1 MLMQIKF
8 FCPRWGSANTSWGD
22 FCKKAKSAG
31 FDGVETPIPFGV
43 VEQQEIM
50 SALKKHDL
58 LLIGQYY
65 QSFEKD
71 LSLNKESF
79 KKYMESM
86 AALKPLL
93 IDAQTG
99 KDYFT
104 PAQNQE
110 LFQLATK
117 ITEDTGVLIAH
128 ETHRGKALFA
138 AHVAKE
144 LLTQNPDIVITAD
157 FSHWC
162 NVSASLLE
170 QQEEALKLA
179 ISKTVHIHARVGH
192 AESAQV
198 SDPRAPEWQSEVDA
212 HLTWWDEIVQYRLN
226 DGAALLTITPEFGP
240 APYMPA
246 LPFTKMP
253 VADQWDINVYMMNL
267 LKERYR
273 NIF

>member
-1 MLMQIKF
+1 MQIKF
-8 FCPRWGSANTSWGD
+8 FCPRWGSANIPWDD
-22 FCKKAKSAG
+22 FCKKVKDAG
-31 FDGVETPIPFGV
+31 FDGVETPVPFGDA
-43 VEQQEIM
+43 EQLEIM
-50 SALKKHDL
+50 SALKKYDL

-71 LSLNKESF
+71 LDLDKENF
-79 KKYMESM
+79 KKHMESM

-104 PAQNQE
+104 PAQNGE
-110 LFQLATK
+110 LFQLATQ
-117 ITEDTGVLIAH
+117 ITDNTGILIAH

-138 AHVAKE
+138 AHIAKE

-198 SDPRAPEWQSEVDA
+198 TDPRAPEWQSEVDA
-212 HLTWWDEIVQYRLN
+212 HLKWWDEIVECRLN
-226 DGAALLTITPEFGP
+226 NGAAVLTITPEFGP
-240 APYMPA
+240 APYMLA

-253 VADQWDINVYMMNL
+253 VANQWEINVYMMDF

>member
-1 MLMQIKF
+1 MKIQF
-8 FCPRWGSANTSWGD
+8 FCPRWGAENIPWDS
-22 FCKKAKSAG
+22 FCIKVKEAG
-31 FDGVETPIPFGV
+31 FDGVETPIPFDRI
-43 VEQQEIM
+43 EQQVITD
-50 SALKKHDL
+50 ALNKHGL

-71 LSLNKESF
+71 LPLHKENF
-79 KKYMESM
+79 KKHLESI

-104 PAQNQE
+104 SAQNRE
-110 LFQLATK
+110 LFQLAKQVTA
-117 ITEDTGVLIAH
+117 DTGIVIVH
-128 ETHRGKALFA
+128 ETHRNKALFA
-138 AHVAKE
+138 AHIAKQ
-144 LLTQNPDIVITAD
+144 LLTDNPDIVITAD

-162 NVSASLLE
+162 NVSESLLD
-170 QQEEALKLA
+170 QQTEALNLA

-198 SDPRAPEWQSEVDA
+198 SDPRAPEWQAEVNA
-212 HLTWWDEIVQYRLN
+212 HLAWWDQIIDSRLKQ
-226 DGAALLTITPEFGP
+226 GAELLTITPEFGP

-253 VADQWDINVYMMNL
+253 VASQWEINVYMMGL
-267 LKERYR
+267 LKDRYK
-273 NIF
+273 IYCC